1 MKLVIE
7 LDLPKGATPLDDAAI
22 REEYPSLIRELLV
35 GGTQMKALRM
45 AAYMGKIG
53 QSQEEINKVINIYE
67 YQADLFDTIRMRIE
81 D

>member
-22 REEYPSLIRELLV
+22 REEYPSLVRELLV

-45 AAYMGKIG
+45 TAYMGKIG
-53 QSQEEINKVINIYE
+53 QSQEEINKVINVYE
-67 YQADLFDTIRMRIE
+67 YQANLFDTIRMRIE
-81 D
+81 